1 VTDDASFDASPDIL
15 TSEAQ
20 GRLRTLVE
28 RIERVQEDIDS
39 IVADQKEIYLEAKFE
54 GYDTKV
60 LRRVITLRKIDKAKR
75 QELDAIED
83 LYMLALGEI

>member
-1 VTDDASFDASPDIL
+1 MTDDASFDASPDIL